1 MRLQQHRHPESIA
14 LRIYQ
19 KYSCKPD
26 ASNIYFGKY
35 CKYQLL
41 RYKAWSVDFADCL
54 GSEDVTN
61 EALWIDAWSLF
72 LESEEGQLKVP
83 DWNTALDNAILYE
96 RDRHEHEGDSSDSS
110 ADDLGADDEDRNP
123 HLYHQDDYMRNMGF
137 LEPHTSQDDGAANE
151 EEVDVDDGIEYWSAG
166 RTFLLDAPLLTFLTE
181 GYNLQH
187 WLQHQ
192 KDLYRDI
199 VSERRRVYEDTLN
212 EQQRKVYGL
221 VQRFIERDELDEE
234 FLMRVEGI
242 AGTGK
247 FIFII

>member
-1 MRLQQHRHPESIA
+1 M
-14 LRIYQ
+14 
-19 KYSCKPD
+19 
-26 ASNIYFGKY
+26 
-35 CKYQLL
+35 
-41 RYKAWSVDFADCL
+41 
-54 GSEDVTN
+54 
-61 EALWIDAWSLF
+61 
-72 LESEEGQLKVP
+72 
-83 DWNTALDNAILYE
+83 
-96 RDRHEHEGDSSDSS
+96 
-110 ADDLGADDEDRNP
+110 
-123 HLYHQDDYMRNMGF
+123 
-137 LEPHTSQDDGAANE
+137 
-151 EEVDVDDGIEYWSAG
+151 
-166 RTFLLDAPLLTFLTE
+166 
-181 GYNLQH
+181 QH